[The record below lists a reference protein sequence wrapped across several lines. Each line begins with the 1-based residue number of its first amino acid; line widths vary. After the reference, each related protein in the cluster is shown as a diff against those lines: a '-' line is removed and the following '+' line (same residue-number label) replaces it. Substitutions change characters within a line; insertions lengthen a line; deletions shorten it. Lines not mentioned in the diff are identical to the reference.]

1 LYDPEE
7 IGIVFAMDKKELIS
21 YLEQIDQ
28 RLNSPTSLCIYG
40 SAAFILLDE
49 PDRTSLDIDVAG
61 PYSKADLGELRQAA
75 ERAGLPFNPEESSRS
90 DHLEWISGLR
100 LCLAAPQPE
109 SEILLWSGRCLTVK
123 TVSVPDLIA
132 SKLIRYDEIDQS
144 DIEYL
149 VMQQPIKEQDIH
161 SAVHR
166 LPSPFSVDTI
176 VLDNFDLLKQDMKRW
191 KGT

>member
-1 LYDPEE
+1 MYDPEE
-7 IGIVFAMDKKELIS
+7 IDIVFAMDKKELIS

-28 RLNSPTSLCIYG
+28 RLSSPTSLCIYG

-49 PDRTSLDIDVAG
+49 PDRTS
-61 PYSKADLGELRQAA
+61 LGELRQAA

-109 SEILLWSGRCLTVK
+109 SEILLWSGRRLTVK
-123 TVSVPDLIA
+123 TVSVADLIA

-149 VMQQPIKEQDIH
+149 VMQHPIKEQDIQ

-166 LPSPFSVDTI
+166 LPSPFNGDTI
-176 VLDNFDLLKQDMKRW
+176 VLENFDLLKQDMKRW